1 MVVREF
7 DPLDELNRMAS
18 DALVLHPGDT
28 LVVRVDPHTSAE
40 FAAQLKEQGR
50 QLLPNE
56 VNLVIVAAEQ
66 LLVCRPGE
74 EVQEGSDG

>member
-1 MVVREF
+1 VSTQPVEI
-7 DPLDELNRMAS
+7 DGAQ
-18 DALVLHPGDT
+18 LVEAAILRPGDT
-28 LVVRVDPHTSAE
+28 LVIRVDPHTSAE
-40 FAAQLKEQGR
+40 FAAQLKERGR
-50 QLLPNE
+50 ELLPNE